1 MREFIHHYFYDLF
14 ISAGLG
20 AETAKYLNMLALLI
34 ALFLI
39 IFIVDRIV
47 RKILL
52 GTFSKLSERTKT
64 DFDDFLV
71 QHKVPRNLAHIV
83 PLVITYQLYPLVFD
97 DFPVFENYFLIL
109 LKIYGIILFVI
120 IVRNILRTFE
130 TYFKTL
136 PKLKDKPIDSY
147 VQVVMLFVWIVGIA
161 SVLAV
166 LINLSFLKFF
176 TTLGAASAIVLLIFK
191 DTILGFV
198 ASIQVAINDSVRIGD
213 WITMEKYGADGDVIE
228 INLSTVQ
235 VQNFDKTITH
245 IPTYALISD
254 SFKNWRGMQAS
265 GGRRIKRSILL
276 TAKSIKY
283 LTDEHIE
290 TLKQIQLIEKYLE
303 NMQQKIR
310 AHNSESNIDKST
322 LINGRNLTNVG
333 VFRKYLQT
341 YIESNSAVNQDMTIM
356 VRQLA
361 PTPQG
366 VPLEIYCFS
375 SDKRWQNY
383 EFIMSDIFDHALA
396 AVPYFDLEIFELTG
410 VLLKGNK

>member
-1 MREFIHHYFYDLF
+1 MREYLHHFFYDYF
-14 ISAGLG
+14 VSAGINKQLS
-20 AETAKYLNMLALLI
+20 EYLNMFALLFI
-34 ALFLI
+34 LLLI
-39 IFIVDRIV
+39 VIIVDRLS
-47 RKILL
+47 RKIIISSL
-52 GTFSKLSERTKT
+52 TKLSTRTKT
-64 DFDDFLV
+64 NFDDLLV
-71 QHKVPRNLAHIV
+71 SHRAPSNIAHII
-83 PLVITYQLYPLVFD
+83 PLIVTLKLFPIVFD
-97 DFPVFENYFLIL
+97 DFPNFEKYALLF
-109 LKIYGIILFVI
+109 LKIFAIILI
-120 IVRNILRTFE
+120 IWIIRSLLRTFE
-130 TYFKTL
+130 SYFKTL
-136 PKLKDKPIDSY
+136 PRLRDKPIDSY
-147 VQVVMLFVWIVGIA
+147 IQVLMLFVWVIGVA
-161 SVLAV
+161 SMLAV

-176 TTLGAASAIVLLIFK
+176 TTLGAASAVVLLIFK

-245 IPTYALISD
+245 IPTYSLISD
-254 SFKNWRGMQAS
+254 SFKNWRGMEAS

-283 LTDEHIE
+283 LTDEHFE
-290 TLKQIQLIEKYLE
+290 KLKNIQIIRPYLE
-303 NMQQKIR
+303 SKQEQIKKYN
-310 AHNSESNIDKST
+310 AEHSADKST

-341 YIESNSAVNQDMTIM
+341 YVENNSAVNKDMTIM

-375 SDKRWQNY
+375 SDKRWKNY
-383 EFIMSDIFDHALA
+383 EYVMSDIFDHALA

-410 VLLKGNK
+410 VLMNKND